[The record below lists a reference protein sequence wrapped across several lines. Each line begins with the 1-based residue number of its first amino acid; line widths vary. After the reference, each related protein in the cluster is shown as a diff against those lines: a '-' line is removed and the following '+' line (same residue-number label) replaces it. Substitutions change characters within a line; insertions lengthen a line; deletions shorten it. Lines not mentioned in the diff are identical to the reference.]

1 MIQGILTFQFIL
13 NQKETGE
20 IEPEF
25 KPIKLEF
32 HNDKFSEK
40 NYAQLIVQNDVF
52 AIFYQ
57 HTTGVTAGKG
67 AFGNFYSGRLKAT
80 PYQVISHYRQEA
92 DSSQYLTIAVFEL
105 DDELDIFQEIIEKMG
120 QRLEPTFESLAK
132 AKNLRQ
138 LNIIEKLVSKIEG
151 ELKFSIFKVDRL
163 ARLDK
168 IQKAALIFHSEER
181 IKILELLR
189 ENPIPKKD
197 LKNVLERI
205 KPNPNVDVL
214 IEPFLELNLIRRDW
228 IKGERDKKTGVIT
241 NQGEY
246 LFLIKDIVLARFPH
260 EDTLNRLKEGH
271 KSDLF
276 SKYTEK
282 IESFFTN
289 YDITKQ
295 TIEETKKLAGQLLNP
310 DIYDFLALMKSNY
323 YPLDKIPKIFSEFAD
338 SEQILDN
345 LEELNIITKITDD
358 NKQVWVLLLTEIR
371 PLIIFPEYL
380 LPKIRSS
387 YQSKDVEH
395 KITLEIAKKA
405 FELLEVTYPE
415 KVEF

>member
-32 HNDKFSEK
+32 HNDKFSDKSYSE
-40 NYAQLIVQNDVF
+40 LIVMNDIF

-57 HTTGVTAGKG
+57 HTTGVSAGKG
-67 AFGNFYSGRLKAT
+67 SFGNFYSGRLKAT
-80 PYQVISHYRQEA
+80 PYQVISYYRQEA
-92 DSSQYLTIAVFEL
+92 DGSQFLTFAIFEL

-138 LNIIEKLVSKIEG
+138 LNIIEKLITKIEG

-168 IQKAALIFHSEER
+168 IQKAALIFHGEER
-181 IKILELLR
+181 IKILETLR

-197 LKNVLERI
+197 LKNILERI

-260 EDTLNRLKEGH
+260 EETLNRLKESQ
-271 KSDLF
+271 KSFLF
-276 SKYTEK
+276 SKYTENVEK
-282 IESFFTN
+282 FFTN
-289 YDITKQ
+289 YDINKQ
-295 TIEETKKLAGQLLNP
+295 TVDETRKLASALLNP
-310 DIYDFLALMKSNY
+310 DVYDFLALMKSNY

-338 SEQILDN
+338 SDVILDN
-345 LEELNIITKITDD
+345 LEALNIITKITDD
-358 NKQVWVLLLTEIR
+358 NKQVWVLLLTDIR
-371 PLIIFPEYL
+371 PIIVFPEYL
-380 LPKIRSS
+380 LPKIRAS
-387 YQSKDVEH
+387 YQSKDPER
-395 KITLEIAKKA
+395 KITYEIAKKA
-405 FELLEVTYPE
+405 LELLEVTYPE
-415 KVEF
+415 QVEF